1 MNPNTKDEDI
11 HEKTDG
17 ILKKIQ
23 EQMKL
28 TDDVLN
34 STSYRKS
41 TTFIKNRPKI
51 NSERQNII
59 KIQDS
64 SLEFVN
70 IDRDFINKPN
80 DSIFD
85 DICSIC
91 SAKIYY
97 EKYLCI
103 VCKDCIIC
111 QNCEINHLHP
121 VIKWK
126 RNQLPNLNRIFLFL
140 SSNNKSIKENS
151 TNKNEGFFGSNK
163 PKYEFKLES
172 DNYEY
177 SLKPNEKME
186 LPINII
192 NLNKKDI
199 DCKKIKLVLFLR
211 NIKDLVVNN
220 KELNNKIRIGETL
233 KISILIESSMFCKNY
248 TFNACLFSTENIDI
262 VFNTLAIKLRVL
274 NNKNDKS

>member
-1 MNPNTKDEDI
+1 MNPNIKDEYI

-126 RNQLPNLNRIFLFL
+126 RNQLPNLNSIFLFL
-140 SSNNKSIKENS
+140 TTNNKYIKKNCI
-151 TNKNEGFFGSNK
+151 NKNEGFFGSNIQ
-163 PKYEFKLES
+163 KYEFKLES

-177 SLKPNEKME
+177 SLKPKEKME
-186 LPINII
+186 
-192 NLNKKDI
+192 
-199 DCKKIKLVLFLR
+199 
-211 NIKDLVVNN
+211 
-220 KELNNKIRIGETL
+220 
-233 KISILIESSMFCKNY
+233 
-248 TFNACLFSTENIDI
+248 
-262 VFNTLAIKLRVL
+262 
-274 NNKNDKS
+274 